1 MENKSKRKELET
13 VDRKCSERKVRKD
26 KEIDNVMMANLTP
39 DDRDTKRRTRRDK
52 EIDNGN
58 DGYPHP

>member
-1 MENKSKRKELET
+1 MVTMAILTPDDRDTKRRT
-13 VDRKCSERKVRKD
+13 RKD
-26 KEIDNVMMANLTP
+26 KEIDNVTMAILTP